1 MDNKPIADLETTR
14 IQIKK
19 IMDTALGES
28 DECLQCFIVVN
39 TDEMKDTGIVLG
51 IDLVNI
57 NPRIKNKV
65 TALIKAIKETPKAHM
80 KKL

>member
-14 IQIKK
+14 NQIKK
-19 IMDTALGES
+19 ILDTALGES
-28 DECLQCFIVVN
+28 DECLTCFIVVN

-51 IDLVNI
+51 IDLVKI

-65 TALIKAIKETPKAHM
+65 TALIKAVKETPNACM
-80 KKL
+80 KEL